1 MAERELTKQELEAKK
16 VAELKKQAFLNGK
29 PEAAK
34 AAASQLVQ
42 LKLNKEAAKAQKKQK
57 KQDTNKS
64 RNENIYQMLLQ
75 RNAAEAAAFYASHLA
90 EKTSAAHCGGG
101 GGGAEAAPAATVGK
115 GKGKGK
121 SKGKE

>member
-16 VAELKKQAFLNGK
+16 VAELKKQAFLDGK

-42 LKLNKEAAKAQKKQK
+42 LKLAKEAAKAQKKQK
-57 KQDTNKS
+57 KQDANKS

-90 EKTSAAHCGGG
+90 EKPSAAHCGGGG

-121 SKGKE
+121 GKK